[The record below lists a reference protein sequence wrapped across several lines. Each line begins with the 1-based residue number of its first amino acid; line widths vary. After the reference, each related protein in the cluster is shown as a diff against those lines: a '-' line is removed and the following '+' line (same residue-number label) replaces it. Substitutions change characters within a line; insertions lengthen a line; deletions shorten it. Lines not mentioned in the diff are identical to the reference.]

1 MPDECR
7 IYVNGKERAVG
18 DGTSVSDL
26 LQLLGHPVKMVL
38 IELNKEVLPRREWAE
53 RLLQPEDR
61 VEILR
66 VVAGG

>member
-7 IYVNGKERAVG
+7 IYVNGKERTVPTG
-18 DGTSVSDL
+18 SSVLDL
-26 LQLLGHPVKMVL
+26 LQLLGYPVKMVL

-53 RLLQPEDR
+53 RRLERDDR

>member
-7 IYVNGKERAVG
+7 IYVNGKERIVAPG
-18 DGTSVSDL
+18 GSLSDL
-26 LQLLGHPVKMVL
+26 LVSLGYPPKMVL
-38 IELNKEVLPRREWAE
+38 IELNKEVIPRQEWAQ
-53 RLLQPEDR
+53 RRLQPEDR